1 MKVANNWKDYEIIA
15 TANGEK
21 LERWKDVYL
30 LRPDPQIIWKSEKPL
45 SNYPKLHAHYNR
57 SNAGGGKGSEGWH
70 SYSSK
75 KLTNSILTKLD
86 EILPYKTRGL
96 KDGSKSL
103 YEIKNTNSCA
113 TLIEVLFHD
122 DYMQAKF
129 ITTNYYKIAK
139 AIFDGIVSYLD

>member
-1 MKVANNWKDYEIIA
+1 MFLISFIDVVICSKEIPEIS
-15 TANGEK
+15 TISF
-21 LERWKDVYL
+21 LYL
-30 LRPDPQIIWKSEKPL
+30 
-45 SNYPKLHAHYNR
+45 
-57 SNAGGGKGSEGWH
+57 GF
-70 SYSSK
+70 
-75 KLTNSILTKLD
+75 
-86 EILPYKTRGL
+86 
-96 KDGSKSL
+96 SKSL